1 MTTTAHVLKFEGY
14 SVGDRLLEGVL
25 FDVHI
30 EETDDDLVIG
40 EIGPS
45 AESADYL
52 KQVNVAHFVPM
63 IRKRVQE
70 NIDHLRKLA
79 ETRGEQWPTEFLDKS
94 EAEYREI
101 DGFDLESRIDLVNE
115 V

>member
-1 MTTTAHVLKFEGY
+1 MTNHILKFDGY
-14 SVGDRLLEGVL
+14 SVGDTLLDGAM

-30 EETDDDLVIG
+30 EETGDDLVIG

-45 AESADYL
+45 PEHADYL
-52 KQVNVAHFVPM
+52 KQINVAHFVPL
-63 IRKRVQE
+63 IRKQVQE

-79 ETRGEQWPTEFLDKS
+79 KTRGEQWPTEFLDKS
-94 EAEYREI
+94 EAEYKA